1 MKLNL
6 ENFKIRKSKAII
18 AGSYS
23 FPKNIER
30 YIVKAQ
36 GLIGIDIFSG

>member
-1 MKLNL
+1 MELNL
-6 ENFKIRKSKAII
+6 EKFNIRRSEALI

-23 FPKNIER
+23 LPENIER

-36 GLIGIDIFSG
+36 GLIGTRYI